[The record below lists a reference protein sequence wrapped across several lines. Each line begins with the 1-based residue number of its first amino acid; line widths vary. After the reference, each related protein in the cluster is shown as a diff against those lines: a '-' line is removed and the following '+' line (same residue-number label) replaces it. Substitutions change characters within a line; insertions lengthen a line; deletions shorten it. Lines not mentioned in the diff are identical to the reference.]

1 MVVDETSFFKAIDR
15 LESNLLLVDLSLPT
29 SKKISIARQIDEYLV
44 SWKLN
49 PKLDTEAAMTSKKLG
64 VIYSEKETK
73 RRRKPFLEYCF
84 FGVLY
89 PSFSQGLPRQEAFTF
104 KNLQPPALEPLMPVL
119 RRGPTMLP
127 PPFLTRPV

>member
-1 MVVDETSFFKAIDR
+1 MVVYGTSFFKAIDR

-29 SKKISIARQIDEYLV
+29 SKEISIERQIDEYLV

-73 RRRKPFLEYCF
+73 R
-84 FGVLY
+84 
-89 PSFSQGLPRQEAFTF
+89 
-104 KNLQPPALEPLMPVL
+104 
-119 RRGPTMLP
+119 
-127 PPFLTRPV
+127 

>member
-15 LESNLLLVDLSLPT
+15 LEPNLLLVDLSLPT
-29 SKKISIARQIDEYLV
+29 SKEISIARQIDEYLV

-73 RRRKPFLEYCF
+73 R
-84 FGVLY
+84 
-89 PSFSQGLPRQEAFTF
+89 
-104 KNLQPPALEPLMPVL
+104 
-119 RRGPTMLP
+119 
-127 PPFLTRPV
+127 